1 MDRLALVG
9 LSYNQLERNLSQKM
23 KRVVEDGY

>member
-1 MDRLALVG
+1 MDRLVLVG
-9 LSYNQLERNLSQKM
+9 LSYNQLERNLCQKM